1 MFLQFFYGVYARPI
15 DCQINTPS
23 SRRAGLGNLILHGES
38 TSQLTGKRPAQS
50 ALKTLRPQQF
60 NS

>member
-15 DCQINTPS
+15 DCRINIPS
-23 SRRAGLGNLILHGES
+23 SRRAGLGNLVLYGES
-38 TSQLTGKRPAQS
+38 IGQLTGKRPAQS
-50 ALKTLRPQQF
+50 ALKTLHSQQS